1 MTEDEWLEARK
12 LGIGGSEIG
21 TICGLNPY
29 QSKYNLWACKKN
41 LVEGF
46 KGNEATD
53 LGHLLEP
60 AVAERYATV
69 TNSAIVTWPVIL
81 RPKANGFMSG
91 NVDRFIVTPSDD
103 FPAGK
108 VTYWETTEPPP
119 RIIALLE
126 CKTGG
131 MVSPGKPQEWF
142 VGGASIPPSYELQ
155 GHWYLASTGLDR
167 IEYAALLGG
176 HGFQTRT
183 LLRDDD
189 MIANLMDIVSEF
201 WNTNFLGNVEPELDG
216 TESTEETLTE
226 RYPRS
231 VEGITVDG
239 GAPLMDAWL
248 DLELAKV
255 KFKDAEADKKLARSK
270 VVAILGDAEYGISDG
285 VPLCSFRSGKDGEYF
300 ADKILEADDPVT
312 YRKYLRTK
320 PGFRTLRAKK

>member
-1 MTEDEWLEARK
+1 MSWNPIERGPIEDICEIVPAWPDAMTEDEWLEARK

-131 MVSPGKPQEWF
+131 MVSPGKPQSGSWVARQF
-142 VGGASIPPSYELQ
+142 PPATSYR
-155 GHWYLASTGLDR
+155 ATGTLPR
-167 IEYAALLGG
+167 LGWIVLN
-176 HGFQTRT
+176 T
-183 LLRDDD
+183 LPCWVVTD
-189 MIANLMDIVSEF
+189 SK
-201 WNTNFLGNVEPELDG
+201 P
-216 TESTEETLTE
+216 
-226 RYPRS
+226 
-231 VEGITVDG
+231 
-239 GAPLMDAWL
+239 AP
-248 DLELAKV
+248 
-255 KFKDAEADKKLARSK
+255 
-270 VVAILGDAEYGISDG
+270 Y
-285 VPLCSFRSGKDGEYF
+285 C
-300 ADKILEADDPVT
+300 VT
-312 YRKYLRTK
+312 T
-320 PGFRTLRAKK
+320 T